1 MKETQAENE
10 AIPMTK
16 KIGGITIIGSP
27 ERVANM
33 TEEDL
38 AEMVKFENLPPR
50 IQVLFEKD

>member
-16 KIGGITIIGSP
+16 KIGGITIIGTP
-27 ERVANM
+27 EKVANM

-38 AEMVKFENLPPR
+38 AESLKYENLPR
-50 IQVLFEKD
+50 RLQVLFEKD